1 MTPAQVTPLRR
12 GRRRRPLPLDPAESA
27 KLAACRYVDDRAP
40 GIRRVRHGKGFRFL
54 RPDGSPVKDP
64 ETLRRIRS
72 LVIPPA
78 WESVWICTSSDGHIQ
93 ATGRDAK
100 GRKQYRYH
108 PRFREI
114 REETKYERML
124 SFAEA
129 LPAIRARVDDD
140 LGLPGLA
147 RDKVLATVVRLLEI
161 TLIRVGN
168 EEYAKQNG
176 SFGLTTMRARH
187 VDVDGSTLRFHFRGK
202 SGKTHDV
209 KVTDRRIAKV
219 VARCNDLPGE
229 ELFQYTD
236 EGQLHSVEAD
246 DVNAY
251 LKRISGAELT
261 AKDFRTW
268 AGTVLAAHALAGL
281 PLASVSRTALRKNVL
296 SAVRNVSARLG
307 NTPSVCWKC
316 YVHPEVFGAYETGEL
331 AALATEPASAE
342 PTAPAGGTLSRA
354 EMAVLA
360 LLRERIARRP
370 LPPAAAAAVAIPAGA
385 AA

>member
-307 NTPSVCWKC
+307 NTPSVCRKC
-316 YVHPEVFGAYETGEL
+316 YVHPEVFGAYEAGEL

>member
-316 YVHPEVFGAYETGEL
+316 YVHPEVFGAYEAGEL